1 MGTWLG
7 EWGTRALHVSHQTEW
22 ILLWINIVISLLG
35 IALAYRKFRYYDFT
49 CKETFSGLVYNK
61 FYIDEWYDLLFVR
74 SLRKLSEF
82 IAVTID
88 INSVDRVIMG
98 FSHGFNKV
106 GKLISVVQNANVR
119 LYALV
124 MMLGVSAFSVY
135 LIVVLG

>member
-1 MGTWLG
+1 MGVWLG

-22 ILLWINIVISLLG
+22 ILLWINILISLLG
-35 IALAYRKFRYYDFT
+35 IALAYRKFRFYDFT
-49 CKETFSGLVYNK
+49 CQETFSGWVYNK
-61 FYIDEWYDLLFVR
+61 FYIDELYDLLFVR
-74 SLRKLSEF
+74 SLKKLSEF

-98 FSHGFNKV
+98 FSHGFVKV
-106 GKLISVVQNANVR
+106 GELISVVQNANVR

-124 MMLGVSAFSVY
+124 MMVGVSAFSVY